1 MRTSFATLVTSEI
14 GHHMIQLVVSSFAS
28 AIQYND
34 SVWKCDRNSGHD
46 LPQILGGFIISYLHP
61 PSGPDKVSGRS
72 CGSSSLLLFMMKV
85 MMIRQQF
92 VSKLSC
98 SSLYKLW
105 PQSVPSHLQGV
116 VLEFFCPISWI
127 WSLLVHFFWVSIFE
141 HDTDWPGTVSN
152 TLLLFPLKM
161 VIWGTRNKIQQ
172 CQDLCH
178 HVLE

>member
-1 MRTSFATLVTSEI
+1 MW
-14 GHHMIQLVVSSFAS
+14 Q
-28 AIQYND
+28 
-34 SVWKCDRNSGHD
+34 
-46 LPQILGGFIISYLHP
+46 
-61 PSGPDKVSGRS
+61 KV
-72 CGSSSLLLFMMKV
+72 LLLEMWQKLRIWFAPNFGWIYNIPTYTHHQDLMKSVGAV
-85 MMIRQQF
+85 MAAHCCC
-92 VSKLSC
+92 C
-98 SSLYKLW
+98 SWWRWWWSGNSLWANYPAPPYTSYDHK
-105 PQSVPSHLQGV
+105 SVPSHLQGV

-161 VIWGTRNKIQQ
+161 VIWGTRNEIQQ